1 MTDKIQRSYN
11 PLHPSKTR
19 SRHTQ
24 PRTPAPPPKE
34 RIRQNP
40 LHNVKQPKPGIEYPH
55 DSSPA
60 IRKIKPRLQTV
71 DHANHTVFT
80 ATTLSG
86 PTARSARCLRGRPAL
101 VEPLSVTVGSGGA
114 DRDRTGDLL
123 LAKQALSQ
131 LSYGPSFALRASEGF
146 ARIARQSR
154 PFELPRAPGWPAIR
168 SPAGAKDGGP
178 GKT

>member
-86 PTARSARCLRGRPAL
+86 PTAHSARCLRGRPAL
-101 VEPLSVTVGSGGA
+101 VEPPFRSQDGRLLVEPLSVTVGSWWSRHSVLKTVGSWWSRHSVLKTVG
-114 DRDRTGDLL
+114 
-123 LAKQALSQ
+123 SWW
-131 LSYGPSFALRASEGF
+131 
-146 ARIARQSR
+146 SR
-154 PFELPRAPGWPAIR
+154 PGSNR
-168 SPAGAKDGGP
+168 
-178 GKT
+178 